1 VANDVVP
8 GPITL
13 KVGVTDAKQA
23 EIEATVAAVYGGASS
38 ISMTTGGYIFS
49 DGTLPPYDANGDNAL
64 SVSEME
70 SYVLHRENCCFLT
83 VHGSIKSGRYCTS
96 EIGS

>member
-1 VANDVVP
+1 MP

-49 DGTLPPYDANGDNAL
+49 DGKLQEFSKA
-64 SVSEME
+64 
-70 SYVLHRENCCFLT
+70 
-83 VHGSIKSGRYCTS
+83 
-96 EIGS
+96 